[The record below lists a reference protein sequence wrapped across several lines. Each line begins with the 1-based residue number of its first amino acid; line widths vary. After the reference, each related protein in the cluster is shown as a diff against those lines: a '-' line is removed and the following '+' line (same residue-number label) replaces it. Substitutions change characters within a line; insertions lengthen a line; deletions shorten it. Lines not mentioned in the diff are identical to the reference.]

1 MFFTKPFVYLS
12 NDWRF
17 FVKSTWT
24 IKPSSKFS
32 FCLSTSERNKKFT
45 ILLLHI
51 FLKFFM
57 MISFPDAVSSVK
69 ILFIVFNTG
78 FHEHIN
84 NFIKNIFTAFF
95 DTSCMPSILM
105 HERLS
110 CCSNWSVIFYRL
122 IFVCFSSKIWFW
134 NIQFLELIFVRYSS
148 ISFFNSSFKSFLKLS
163 KRAEHIS
170 LAISLN
176 EPFEL
181 SKRSSVFLFNS
192 SL

>member
-24 IKPSSKFS
+24 IKPSSKFF

-51 FLKFFM
+51 FLNFLWWYDFQMRWALSKFFSSSS
-57 MISFPDAVSSVK
+57 ISVFTSISTILLKTSSL
-69 ILFIVFNTG
+69 LFL
-78 FHEHIN
+78 
-84 NFIKNIFTAFF
+84 

-110 CCSNWSVIFYRL
+110 CCSNSSVIFYRL

-148 ISFFNSSFKSFLKLS
+148 ISFFNSSFKSFLKFS
-163 KRAEHIS
+163 KGAEHIS
-170 LAISLN
+170 LAISLS
-176 EPFEL
+176 EPF
-181 SKRSSVFLFNS
+181 
-192 SL
+192 